1 MDWKGSTNKLKILAV
16 DIGTGTMDVLLA
28 DTRLDVEN
36 SYKLILPSPT
46 MQILRQIQQATR
58 DRVDILLNGRL
69 MGGGPSG
76 WATDAHLKAGCR
88 VFAIPE
94 AARSFNDDLE
104 KIREMGIAVVSEDEA
119 AALPST
125 VQRIEMCDFDYAS
138 IAGVFTRFGVDL
150 GNLAAVAVS
159 VFDHGNA
166 PASVSDRKFRFDY
179 LDSRIRTSSHL
190 STFAFRSEEIPSI
203 MTRLQAVAD
212 SAGDVPVPL
221 VVMDSAPAAV
231 LGAMF
236 DHQVRGWDKKIML
249 NAGNLHTL
257 AFRMNGEK
265 IEGVFEHHTGFL
277 DRGKLESLLARL
289 AEGTITNEEIFK
301 DHGHGALSYAPDAWS
316 LTDGSTPLVVTGPR
330 RSLLDG
336 SAMHPYTAVPFGD
349 MMTSGCVGLL
359 AAAAE
364 LLPDIVGPVMQALN
378 PTAERRLAP
387 WDVD

>member
-1 MDWKGSTNKLKILAV
+1 MKVLAV
-16 DIGTGTMDVLLA
+16 DIGTGTMDVLLTH
-28 DTRLDVEN
+28 TRLDVEN

-58 DRVDILLNGRL
+58 DRVDILLTGRL

-76 WATDAHLKAGCR
+76 WAADSHLKAGCR
-88 VFAIPE
+88 VYALPE

-104 KIREMGIAVVSEDEA
+104 KIREMGIVVVSEDEA
-119 AALPST
+119 AALPSI
-125 VQRIEMCDFDYAS
+125 VRRIQMCDFDYSALT
-138 IAGVFTRFGVDL
+138 GVFTRFGVDL
-150 GNLAAVAVS
+150 DNLAAVAVS

-166 PASVSDRKFRFDY
+166 PSNISDRKFRFDY
-179 LDSRIRTSSHL
+179 LDERIRVSNRL
-190 STFAFRSEEIPSI
+190 STFAFRSKEIPAI

-212 SAGDVPVPL
+212 SACDIPAPL

-236 DHQVRGWDKKIML
+236 DPRVKGWGKKIML
-249 NAGNLHTL
+249 NVGNLHTL

-265 IEGVFEHHTGFL
+265 IEAVFEHHTGFL
-277 DRGKLESLLARL
+277 DLGKLESLLLRL

-336 SAMHPYTAVPFGD
+336 SALAPYSAVPFGD
-349 MMTSGCVGLL
+349 MMTSGCIGLL
-359 AAAAE
+359 AATAE
-364 LLPDIVGPVMQALN
+364 LLPDLTDPIMQALN
-378 PTAERRLAP
+378 PAAERRLAP